1 MQHNHKKG
9 ESIILK
15 DEIHRELTRKE
26 IEKIKVGTFT
36 VDCVA
41 QHINAFAWQSNS
53 GITANFA
60 EPCVNCPHIHKCHCD
75 WLGNLEPLFKKSRI
89 TFNPVNR
96 VEFKDVKRN

>member
-1 MQHNHKKG
+1 M
-9 ESIILK
+9 K

-26 IEKIKVGTFT
+26 IEKIKVGTF
-36 VDCVA
+36 
-41 QHINAFAWQSNS
+41 
-53 GITANFA
+53 TANFA